1 MPQEGSLYQFVTQ
14 NRLLNTGDSVN
25 HPLLGSGEA
34 INGWDGHL
42 EVKFAS
48 ENRVFT
54 DASNLSLIPDTSLV
68 GHTRWFLVDLDF
80 VQALGF
86 IPYGELHL
94 LFECLTRVS
103 RDLKK
108 DEYSRQLLVA
118 WEEIKREKE
127 GVLAELDRQMQCNFI
142 ALDRFYAERAIR
154 YLSENEFAQKK
165 ADFVRDWINKT
176 FLKNPNG
183 SPVKIPDEEQAL
195 AIASVSDHVLVA
207 ARAGSGKTETVA
219 NRAAFLQKHCAAS
232 PGEMLL
238 LAFNRDAAAE
248 MAERLKSKLSGL
260 PLPHVMTFHAL
271 AFALVP
277 GAKQIL
283 VNQSNGADQSLNQEF
298 QRVLMD
304 TLADLEFE
312 ARVRRLML
320 AHFRNDWERVVR
332 GGYNLDPEEMLQYRR
347 NLASETLRG
356 EYVKSFGE
364 KVIANFLF
372 EHDIPYRYEQSHWWS
387 GFNYRPDFTIPK
399 SGSMTKPV
407 VIEYFGLLGDPEYDD
422 ACEQKR
428 DYWAGKSNEWILI
441 ELTPEH
447 LYGGV
452 KEFERQLAELLKPAI
467 VPTRRLSEEDIWLR
481 IRDRVI
487 LGFTEAMTGFV
498 GRCRKHWISP
508 DRLAEMIAAHHPLS
522 EIEGWF
528 IEIAL
533 ELYEAYLSR
542 LAAIDADDFDGL
554 MQRAVTLI
562 ESGVSKF
569 SRKGATGDLRQIR
582 YLFVDEYQDFT
593 ELFHRMVS
601 ALRRLNPNVGV
612 FCVGD
617 DWQAINRF
625 AGSDLKYYKDF
636 PEIFVP
642 SSRLGIHTNRRSKIT
657 IVEVGNAL
665 MKGRGEPARAA
676 AEDLGA
682 AIIVDLAK
690 FKPSSLEVA
699 LFSKSLL
706 TPVVLRIAGKA
717 LSESKRVVLLSVK
730 NILVDPGGGQ
740 MHLERYLAL
749 LRSKLPE
756 PFRERLTIST
766 AHGYKGQESDV
777 VIILDAM
784 ERSYPLIHP
793 NWVFAR
799 VLGESVDAIIDES
812 RRLFYVAL
820 TRAREKVFVITEK
833 GRASPFLD
841 DIEKST
847 KLPFISW
854 ADYPPVV
861 EKREWVTV
869 KVSGDYDDIKT
880 LIPTLKADSY
890 RYRDLS
896 RAGGGR
902 SWDRSFRISDLT
914 VRFLLDDPW
923 MLEASKSEVSR
934 VVVSFHDGTDRCF
947 MECLFRDGRLVVSS
961 GSTQRDF
968 DFAALQIAM
977 PRPALVEATGLN
989 SEEQ

>member
-1 MPQEGSLYQFVTQ
+1 MPQEGSLYQFVTD
-14 NRLLNTGDSVN
+14 NRLLNAGDRVS
-25 HPLLGSGEA
+25 HPFLGIGETLT
-34 INGWDGHL
+34 GWDGYL
-42 EVKFAS
+42 KVKFVS
-48 ENRVFT
+48 GEQVFT
-54 DASNLSLIPDTSLV
+54 DADELCLIPTTEGLGGRTSWL
-68 GHTRWFLVDLDF
+68 LVDLELVNSVGLTPDS
-80 VQALGF
+80 Q
-86 IPYGELHL
+86 LHL
-94 LFECLTRVS
+94 FAESVRRIQIRGS
-103 RDLKK
+103 K
-108 DEYSRQLLVA
+108 DEYYRQLLA
-118 WEEIKREKE
+118 SWEEVKRERE
-127 GVLAELDRQMQCNFI
+127 TILSELDRLMRSDFI
-142 ALDRFYAERAIR
+142 AADHFYTERASSH
-154 YLSENEFAQKK
+154 LTKVEFAQRKS
-165 ADFVRDWINKT
+165 DFVRTWISKS
-176 FLKNPNG
+176 FPKNPDCEYT
-183 SPVKIPDEEQAL
+183 KIPDDEQAL
-195 AIASVSDHVLVA
+195 AIASVSDHVFVA
-207 ARAGSGKTETVA
+207 ARAGSGKTETVS
-219 NRAAFLQKHCAAS
+219 NRAVFLQKHCAVS

-248 MAERLKSKLSGL
+248 MVERLESKLVGL

-271 AFALVP
+271 AYALVP
-277 GAKQIL
+277 SAKEIL
-283 VNQSNGADQSLNQEF
+283 VNLSNGADQSLNQEF

-304 TLADLEFE
+304 ALADSGFE
-312 ARVRRLML
+312 ARVRKLML

-399 SGSMTKPV
+399 SGSMAKPV
-407 VIEYFGLLGDPEYDD
+407 VIEYFGMLGDPEYDE
-422 ACEQKR
+422 ACELKR
-428 DYWAGKSNEWILI
+428 DYWAGKANEWLFI

-447 LYGGV
+447 LKGGV
-452 KEFERQLAELLKPAI
+452 KEFELQLTELLKPTR
-467 VPTRRLSEEDIWLR
+467 VPIRRLAEEEIWLR

-487 LGFTEAMTGFV
+487 LGFTEAMTVFV

-508 DRLAEMIAAHHPLS
+508 VSLAEMIAAHHPLS
-522 EIEGWF
+522 KIEGWF

-533 ELYEAYLSR
+533 VLYEAYLSR
-542 LAAIDADDFDGL
+542 LTAIDADDFDGL
-554 MQRAVTLI
+554 MQRAVSLI

-569 SRKGATGDLRQIR
+569 SRKGTEGDLRRIR
-582 YLFVDEYQDFT
+582 YLFVDEYQDFS

-601 ALRRLNPNVGV
+601 ALRCLNPNVGV

-625 AGSDLKYYKDF
+625 AGSDLKYYEHF
-636 PEIFVP
+636 PEIFAP
-642 SSRLGIHTNRRSKIT
+642 SSRLGIHTNRRSRKS
-657 IVEVGNAL
+657 IVETGNAL

-676 AEDLGA
+676 TDELGE
-682 AIIVDLAK
+682 AIVVDLAK
-690 FKPSSLEVA
+690 FKPSSLEES

-717 LSESKRVVLLSVK
+717 LSESMRVVLLSVK
-730 NILVDPGGGQ
+730 NMLVDPGGGQ

-756 PFRERLTIST
+756 PFRDRLTIST

-784 ERSYPLIHP
+784 ERSYPLIHT

-820 TRAREKVFVITEK
+820 TRAREKVFIITEK
-833 GRASPFLD
+833 GRESPFLG
-841 DIEKST
+841 DIDKSM
-847 KLPFISW
+847 KLPAISW

-861 EKREWVTV
+861 EKSEWITV
-869 KVSGDYDDIKT
+869 KISGPYDAIKT
-880 LIPTLKADSY
+880 LIPTLKADNY

-914 VRFLLDDPW
+914 VRFLLDAPW
-923 MLEASKSEVSR
+923 MLEASKSEVTG

-947 MECLFRDGRLVVSS
+947 MDCQFKDGRLDVSS
-961 GSTQRDF
+961 DGVPRGF
-968 DFAALQIAM
+968 DFAALRLAM
-977 PRPALVEATGLN
+977 SQPFPVEVVGV
-989 SEEQ
+989 E